1 MYMHVHTY
9 AGTGFSWFFR
19 SKMAKAEAEKLVK
32 VQKELNHL
40 DNLVTADVSIIRDR
54 IEMASIDFLQ
64 AQYVNV
70 LVCLEEGI
78 FF

>member
-1 MYMHVHTY
+1 
-9 AGTGFSWFFR
+9 
-19 SKMAKAEAEKLVK
+19 MAKAEAEKLVK